1 MKKLTKEEFVFRA
14 KEVHGDTYDYSKS
27 VYVNQK
33 TKVCIICSVHG
44 EFWQLPND
52 HMRGIGCRL
61 CSYKSI
67 SNKRRK
73 NFSDFVNIAREVHG
87 NKYDYSQSVYVNN
100 KTPIKIICPIHG
112 EFMQSPYH
120 HLCGHGCILCGFDKT
135 KSAITSN
142 TDAFIEKAIQI
153 HGNKYDYSKVNYTG
167 NKNKVEIICPQ
178 HGSFFQT
185 PDSHLSGRGCNQC
198 KSEKARKILFGVGY
212 YDIREP
218 MSKGINRKIYH
229 IWRAMLARCYSDRV
243 QRKQPT
249 YIGCSVCKEWF
260 LFSNFKEYYINN
272 AEEGWCL
279 DKDILYKGNKVYS
292 SQTCCF
298 VPNEI
303 NVIIAGRKK
312 KSNLPKGV
320 KKTKYN
326 RYQAA
331 INKQYHDINLGT
343 YSTPEEAFQ
352 AYKKAKEA
360 WIKEVANKWKDKL
373 NPNVY
378 EALMNYQVE
387 ITD

>member
-1 MKKLTKEEFVFRA
+1 MKRLTTEEFISRS
-14 KEVHGDTYDYSKS
+14 KEVHGDKYDYSKT

-33 TKVCIICSVHG
+33 TKVCIICPVHG
-44 EFWQLPND
+44 EFWQVPDD
-52 HMRGIGCRL
+52 HMRGVGCRKCGYVSASSKNRKIL
-61 CSYKSI
+61 VDFI
-67 SNKRRK
+67 NKAK
-73 NFSDFVNIAREVHG
+73 QAHG
-87 NKYDYSQSVYVNN
+87 DKYDYSQSVYINS

-112 EFMQSPYH
+112 EFMQVPTIH
-120 HLCGHGCILCGFDKT
+120 VQGHGCMLCGFDRMKE
-135 KSAITSN
+135 SITSN
-142 TDAFIEKAIQI
+142 TEEFIKKARKI
-153 HGNKYDYSKVNYTG
+153 HGNKYDYSNVHYINDKT
-167 NKNKVEIICPQ
+167 KVEIVCPI
-178 HGSFFQT
+178 HGSFLQT
-185 PDSHLSGRGCNQC
+185 PDCHLSGRGCNQC
-198 KSEKARKILFGVGY
+198 KSEKARKALFGVGY

-249 YIGCSVCKEWF
+249 YIGCSVCNEWF

-292 SQTCCF
+292 PQTCCF

-303 NVIIAGRKK
+303 NVIISGRKK

-326 RYQAA
+326 RYQAV
-331 INKQYHDINLGT
+331 INKQYNDINLGS
-343 YSTPEEAFQ
+343 YPTPEAAFQ
-352 AYKKAKEA
+352 AYKKAKEE
-360 WIKEVANKWKDKL
+360 WIKEVADKWKDKL
-373 NPNVY
+373 KPNVY